1 MPNTAKSSAAA
12 TPKTVAE
19 KIEENQITVPAQT
32 DGKDQVDLGEG
43 CVDEVADSKK
53 SLKDR
58 VSALTQ
64 KLKANKKAFV
74 VLGVTAAV
82 AALAYARKQALKD
95 DEDQVEETTEDVV
108 DESAA

>member
-12 TPKTVAE
+12 TPKEVAE
-19 KIEENQITVPAQT
+19 KAEEKTTVPAQA
-32 DGKDQVDLGEG
+32 DGKDQVDLDVDCSDGAEG
-43 CVDEVADSKK
+43 DKK
-53 SLKDR
+53 TLKSR
-58 VSALTQ
+58 LSALTT

-82 AALAYARKQALKD
+82 AALAYARKQALKSN
-95 DEDQVEETTEDVV
+95 EDQVEETAEDVV